1 MHPDSAFEDVT
12 IQLESSTKQT
22 QGQAQLHAVPHQVA
36 RRKGLI
42 AWLSCWGVALVA
54 LPIPLVHFLAPPLL
68 LLMGPLVGFI
78 AYKVYAGAIDIVGGG
93 GECPDC
99 GVSIDLSGRDAH
111 WPLDVTCGSCQAR
124 LLVRLRPVSPA

>member
-1 MHPDSAFEDVT
+1 MHQDSALEDVV
-12 IQLESSTKQT
+12 IQLESATKQT

-42 AWLSCWGVALVA
+42 GCLSCWGVALVA
-54 LPIPLVHFLAPPLL
+54 LPIPLVHFVAPPLL

-78 AYKVYAGAIDIVGGG
+78 AYKVYAGAIDIVSGG
-93 GECPDC
+93 GECPNC

-111 WPLDVTCGSCQAR
+111 WPLDVTCNSCQGR
-124 LLVRLRPVSPA
+124 LLVRLSSASPA